1 MYFIAGVMALITV
14 LIAIFG
20 AVKISSGLEQST
32 LSKIIYALCM
42 LIPLVG
48 FILMISLTVRAHRAL
63 D

>member
-1 MYFIAGVMALITV
+1 MPV

-20 AVKISSGLEQST
+20 AVKISTGLEQST
-32 LSKIIYALCM
+32 LSKIIYAVCM

-48 FILMISLTVRAHRAL
+48 FILMISLAVRAHRAL